1 MKFIK
6 FGGTYYNVDKVS
18 AIEIQ
23 RNTEG
28 EVYLYLAM
36 PNREDDIILDTE
48 ASSPRTAELLN
59 QKLFRFLNYKNSPG
73 VFDICKQVE
82 DICIADYCINDV
94 VSTEAMFDANK
105 GGQRR

>member
-36 PNREDDIILDTE
+36 PNREDDVTLTTDITSHKD
-48 ASSPRTAELLN
+48 AELLN

-73 VFDICKQVE
+73 VFDLCKQVE
-82 DICIADYCINDV
+82 DIHKEEDEED
-94 VSTEAMFDANK
+94 D
-105 GGQRR
+105 

>member
-6 FGGTYYNVDKVS
+6 FGGTYYNVDRVS

-28 EVYLYLAM
+28 DVYLYLAM
-36 PNREDDIILDTE
+36 PGCEDDITLTTDITSHK
-48 ASSPRTAELLN
+48 AAELLN

-73 VFDICKQVE
+73 VFDLCKQIE
-82 DICIADYCINDV
+82 DIRNEEDEED
-94 VSTEAMFDANK
+94 D
-105 GGQRR
+105 

>member
-36 PNREDDIILDTE
+36 PNREDDVTLTTDITSHE
-48 ASSPRTAELLN
+48 VTELLN

-73 VFDICKQVE
+73 VFDLCKQVKDIRKEE
-82 DICIADYCINDV
+82 DEEDD
-94 VSTEAMFDANK
+94 
-105 GGQRR
+105 

>member
-36 PNREDDIILDTE
+36 PNREYDISLTTDVTSDK
-48 ASSPRTAELLN
+48 AVELLN

-73 VFDICKQVE
+73 VFDLCKQADDILKE
-82 DICIADYCINDV
+82 DGEDERY
-94 VSTEAMFDANK
+94 
-105 GGQRR
+105 

>member
-36 PNREDDIILDTE
+36 PNREDDVTLTTDITSHKD
-48 ASSPRTAELLN
+48 AELRN
-59 QKLFRFLNYKNSPG
+59 QTLFRFLNYKNSPG
-73 VFDICKQVE
+73 VFDLCKQVE
-82 DICIADYCINDV
+82 DIHKEEDEED
-94 VSTEAMFDANK
+94 D
-105 GGQRR
+105 

>member
-36 PNREDDIILDTE
+36 PNREDDITLTTDVT
-48 ASSPRTAELLN
+48 SHKDVELLN

-73 VFDICKQVE
+73 VFDLCKQVE
-82 DICIADYCINDV
+82 DIRKEEDKED
-94 VSTEAMFDANK
+94 D
-105 GGQRR
+105 

>member
-6 FGGTYYNVDKVS
+6 FGGTYYNVDRVS

-36 PNREDDIILDTE
+36 PYREDDVTLTTDVTSHE
-48 ASSPRTAELLN
+48 ATELLN

-73 VFDICKQVE
+73 VFDLCKQVE
-82 DICIADYCINDV
+82 DIRKED
-94 VSTEAMFDANK
+94 
-105 GGQRR
+105 

>member
-6 FGGTYYNVDKVS
+6 FGGTYYNIDKVS

-36 PNREDDIILDTE
+36 PNREDDVTLTTDITSHE
-48 ASSPRTAELLN
+48 GAELLN

-73 VFDICKQVE
+73 VFDLCKQTHDICKE
-82 DICIADYCINDV
+82 DEEDD
-94 VSTEAMFDANK
+94 
-105 GGQRR
+105 

>member
-28 EVYLYLAM
+28 EVYLYLEM
-36 PNREDDIILDTE
+36 PNREYDITLTTDVTSDK
-48 ASSPRTAELLN
+48 ALELLN

-73 VFDICKQVE
+73 VFDLCKQVDDILKE
-82 DICIADYCINDV
+82 DEEDD
-94 VSTEAMFDANK
+94 
-105 GGQRR
+105 